1 MRMTEEQY
9 KKIDALYREMREKLL
24 FTALRNEESRALAE
38 EAVQETFQIACQ
50 EADKCC
56 NSPNPQGWLVHTL
69 LNVIRNAKKKRL
81 NAQKLIEDYLAH
93 QIRERYAAMDRL
105 DVRLL
110 YQNVADMEEFKLLSE
125 MAIEGLSHKEMAK
138 RRNISVNACKK
149 RVQRAKEL
157 LQEKLKNDVTQ

>member
-1 MRMTEEQY
+1 MTEEQY
-9 KKIDALYREMREKLL
+9 KKIEELYREMRDKLL
-24 FTALRNEESRALAE
+24 FIALKNEDSRSLAE

-56 NSPNPQGWLVHTL
+56 SSPNPQGWLVCTL
-69 LNVIRNAKKKRL
+69 HNVISNAKKKRV
-81 NAQKLIEDYLAH
+81 NAKKLIEDYLAR
-93 QIRERYAAMDRL
+93 QIRESYVAEDRL

-125 MAIEGLSHKEMAK
+125 MAIEGLSHKEMAQ

-149 RVQRAKEL
+149 RVQRAREV
-157 LQEKLKNDVTQ
+157 LQEKMKNDVTK